1 LAAPKL
7 WETFTNLILSF
18 LAERRRKTFGRLI
31 LWKLFVGSGPG
42 PFRLFESFPFNY
54 YTYIH
59 ILFIIKIYKKP
70 FLNTV
75 PNENILCYII
85 ISIIIIII
93 IYMHNEDN
101 NTVLN
106 LINKQNRQLINWL
119 RCGGAFLIYVRIY
132 SNN

>member
-1 LAAPKL
+1 LAASKL
-7 WETFTNLILSF
+7 WETFTDSIVLS
-18 LAERRRKTFGRLI
+18 AERRRKTFGRLI
-31 LWKLFVGSGPG
+31 LWKLCVGSGPG

-59 ILFIIKIYKKP
+59 LFIIKIYKKP
-70 FLNTV
+70 FLNTI
-75 PNENILCYII
+75 PNENIILRNII
-85 ISIIIIII
+85 INIIIII
-93 IYMHNEDN
+93 IYMHTEDN

-119 RCGGAFLIYVRIY
+119 RCGEAFLIYVRIY